1 MSNTDDLD
9 DVFGPL
15 RSSATTPE
23 LANEAITVDA
33 MTHAHNASK
42 GRITML
48 NSRKARVATLI
59 AAGIIGFGGVAAAG
73 PGGFQSLELP
83 DEDPVETTIA
93 TTVPDEPEEIEE
105 PEVPEA
111 DEEPAPPA
119 PEEAIVFVEED
130 PPPPPDDDEES
141 LEPEE
146 AQADSDVLEEQD
158 DAVAFVEKH
167 CVEVDGVEGNHGK
180 TVSAVAHGDDPFADA
195 DVEVEVRDAAHS
207 NCGKKS
213 DADHDEES
221 KEAAESDDD
230 DSDHDD
236 DDSDH
241 DEDDSD
247 HDDDSDDDSDDDDSD
262 DDDENVEKPAK
273 KSGNSASKDKGGNGR
288 GQNKKGD

>member
-1 MSNTDDLD
+1 MSNSDDLD

-23 LANEAITVDA
+23 LANEATTVDA
-33 MTHAHNASK
+33 MAHAHNASK

-73 PGGFQSLELP
+73 AGGLQSLELP
-83 DEDPVETTIA
+83 EAVPVETTIA
-93 TTVPDEPEEIEE
+93 TTVPDEPEE
-105 PEVPEA
+105 PEVPEV

-119 PEEAIVFVEED
+119 PEEAVVLVEED
-130 PPPPPDDDEES
+130 PPPPPDDDEEP
-141 LEPEE
+141 LAPEE

-158 DAVAFVEKH
+158 AAVAFVEAN

-180 TVSAVAHGDDPFADA
+180 TVSAVAHGDDLSEDSVAEAEAD
-195 DVEVEVRDAAHS
+195 VEVRDAAHS
-207 NCGKKS
+207 NCGKN
-213 DADHDEES
+213 DAEDSEET
-221 KEAAESDDD
+221 EAEHVDAEKDDDDDESDDD
-230 DSDHDD
+230 DSN
-236 DDSDH
+236 
-241 DEDDSD
+241 
-247 HDDDSDDDSDDDDSD
+247 HDDDSDDDSD